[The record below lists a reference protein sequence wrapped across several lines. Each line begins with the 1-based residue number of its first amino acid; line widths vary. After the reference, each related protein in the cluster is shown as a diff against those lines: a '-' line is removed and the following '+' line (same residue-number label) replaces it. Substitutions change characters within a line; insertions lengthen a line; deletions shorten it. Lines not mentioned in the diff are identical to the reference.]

1 MLALALTPETEGLI
15 GAEELALVDTVLA
28 GFVRVVTNPRFLEE
42 PSAPSKAMSFV
53 SALRAAERARWV
65 PAGHQV
71 WQSLER
77 LVAADRGIRGNRV
90 PDAYLAAVA
99 ITHGCRLAT
108 ADRGFAR
115 TVAVKPGR
123 HTVCVTAYN
132 LARTPGTSSRI
143 GCKVVTVR

>member
-1 MLALALTPETEGLI
+1 MILPDVNVLVYAFRRDARRHEQYAAWVDDVVN

-42 PSAPSKAMSFV
+42 PSEPSKAMAFV
-53 SALRAAERARWV
+53 SALRAAERARWI

-77 LVAADRGIRGNRV
+77 LVADDRGIRGNRV

-115 TVAVKPGR
+115 YPGLR
-123 HTVCVTAYN
+123 FFDPA
-132 LARTPGTSSRI
+132 A
-143 GCKVVTVR
+143 